1 MENGL
6 VIALSH
12 QGALRRHL
20 DVIAHNVANMD
31 TVGFKAQQMLFTQ
44 HLVQSRGGE
53 TARGER
59 LAFVRDLATIRDV
72 SEGEL
77 KATGNPLDVA
87 IRGDGYFAVDTP
99 DGERYTRSGKFRVD
113 ATGQMVTEDGHRVL
127 TESGGPIVLADGY
140 AQLAIN
146 RDGGVSTENGDLGRL
161 RIVRFD
167 NPQEMQVVEGGIL
180 SSREAPLPVAAPEV
194 VQGMLEGSNVQS
206 VVEMTRM
213 IEVQRAYDRA
223 GSLIER
229 EDERIRNMI
238 REYAR

>member
-53 TARGER
+53 TVRGER
-59 LAFVRDLATIRDV
+59 LAFVQDLATLRDL

-77 KATGNPLDVA
+77 KGTGNPLDVA

-99 DGERYTRSGKFRVD
+99 EGERYTRGGKFRVD
-113 ATGQMVTEDGHRVL
+113 AVGQLVTEGGHPVL
-127 TESGGPIVLADGY
+127 TEGGGPIVLANGD
-140 AQLAIN
+140 AHLTIN

-167 NPQEMQVVEGGIL
+167 NPQAMQIVAGGLL
-180 SSREAPLPVAAPEV
+180 SSPEAPLPVAAPEV
-194 VQGMLEGSNVQS
+194 AQGMLEGSNVES

-213 IEVQRAYDRA
+213 IEVQRAYDSARN
-223 GSLIER
+223 LIDR

-238 REYAR
+238 REYVR